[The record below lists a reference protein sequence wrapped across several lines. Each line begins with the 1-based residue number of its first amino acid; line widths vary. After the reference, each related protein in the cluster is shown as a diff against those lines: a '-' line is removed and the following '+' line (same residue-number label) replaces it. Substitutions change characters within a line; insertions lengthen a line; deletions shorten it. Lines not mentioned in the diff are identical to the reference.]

1 MKMRDEMLKKQEENL
16 GGQVI
21 LIIKKEI
28 ILINGKQLV
37 MSDYY

>member
-1 MKMRDEMLKKQEENL
+1 MKMRDEMLKQQEENL